1 MRRRPEPLTAA
12 DVRSARFQATKFR
25 EGYDQQAVDEF
36 LERAVT
42 ALEARESRQPLTHI
56 LNRDAVLAAK
66 FPVSKFREGYDQDQ
80 VDDFLD
86 RIAATLD
93 GVSAGAAQPAV
104 DQSRRGEISVANGRF
119 SPGVVIALAVASFA
133 AGVLIWLVIR

>member
-1 MRRRPEPLTAA
+1 
-12 DVRSARFQATKFR
+12 
-25 EGYDQQAVDEF
+25 
-36 LERAVT
+36 
-42 ALEARESRQPLTHI
+42 
-56 LNRDAVLAAK
+56 
-66 FPVSKFREGYDQDQ
+66 

-86 RIAATLD
+86 RIAATVD